1 MKEHGSVL
9 VVDDNVD
16 LLKSLSSILR
26 KSGYRVDMAED
37 GLTAVDKSKRSTF
50 DVILMDVVMPGM
62 DGLKAFRKIRQINP
76 GAKVI
81 LMSAYCEEDVM
92 QEVLNE
98 GAHSA
103 LCKPLDIAWVIDV
116 IKNIVSNPPILVVDD
131 DPDFCQ
137 TMAKMFEL
145 EGYRVYAACSGE
157 DAIEIARQTEC
168 QVAFVD
174 VKLPLMDG
182 VETYLKLKEV
192 NPGIVTVMVTA
203 YRDEV
208 QDMIQKAL
216 AAAATTCLYKPFDPS
231 EAVGLVKQIRAK
243 LRPGRCRNS

>member
-16 LLKSLSSILR
+16 LLNSLSSILR
-26 KSGYRVDMAED
+26 KSGYQVDVAED
-37 GLTAVDKSKRSTF
+37 GLTAVDKSKKHSF

-62 DGLKAFRKIRQINP
+62 DGLEAFRKIRQINP

-81 LMSAYCEEDVM
+81 LMSAYYDDEAM

-98 GAHSA
+98 GAHEA
-103 LCKPLDIAWVIDV
+103 VCKPFDVAWLMDM
-116 IKNIVSNPPILVVDD
+116 IKKIVSNPPILIVDD
-131 DPDFCQ
+131 DPDFCR
-137 TMAKMFEL
+137 TMARLFET
-145 EGYRVYAACSGE
+145 EGYRVHTAGSGE
-157 DAIEIARQTEC
+157 EALRIAKQRAC

-182 VETYLKLKEV
+182 LETFLRLKEL
-192 NPGIVTVMVTA
+192 NPGIVAVMVTA

-208 QDMIQKAL
+208 QGIIQKAL
-216 AAAATTCLYKPFDPS
+216 AAAATACLYKPFDPS
-231 EAVGLVKQIRAK
+231 EAVGLVNRVSHRIPTTEVSK
-243 LRPGRCRNS
+243 